1 MLDDTA
7 HPALHLHTQCLQVQ
21 ADEYCS
27 NFMQLWIELAVLM
40 PTAAA
45 SIGVQHIGCY
55 KSVTGVA
62 EFAFAA
68 TLSTYVRCY
77 LIFVLYNNGQT
88 LYIAVL

>member
-7 HPALHLHTQCLQVQ
+7 HPAIHLHIQSLQLH
-21 ADEYCS
+21 ADVCCS
-27 NFMQLWIELAVLM
+27 NFMQLWIELAVLNYM

-45 SIGVQHIGCY
+45 SIGLQRIGCH

-62 EFAFAA
+62 ELA

-77 LIFVLYNNGQT
+77 LMFLLYNNGLT
-88 LYIAVL
+88 LYIA